1 MGDWVGRVT
10 QNNRSRR
17 EEVCLQTVDL
27 TQRTFIRWW
36 SLCSAYTWGG
46 NGIYVT
52 LDPPLFTLV
61 TEKKGRICVKG
72 QREHVP
78 E

>member
-1 MGDWVGRVT
+1 M
-10 QNNRSRR
+10 
-17 EEVCLQTVDL
+17 
-27 TQRTFIRWW
+27 
-36 SLCSAYTWGG
+36 CSAYTWGG

-78 E
+78 EGIRILRLPKRF